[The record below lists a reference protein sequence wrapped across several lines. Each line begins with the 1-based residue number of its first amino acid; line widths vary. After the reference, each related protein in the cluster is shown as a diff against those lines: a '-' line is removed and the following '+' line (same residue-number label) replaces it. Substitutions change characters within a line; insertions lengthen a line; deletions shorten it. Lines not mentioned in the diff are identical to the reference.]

1 VSIAQRGR
9 HLLHLEQRMK
19 QTLRRE
25 MTNIVFLVL
34 IVAAAVVIYL
44 LSRAE
49 IEALAPDAT
58 PTPVVGNS
66 SMQSADD
73 AEETAA
79 TKSPEDEKNQP
90 TTRGVPESVFE
101 THILSSDL
109 YSADQ
114 SGRNKHT
121 YTLTWT
127 GETKT
132 EAKLTYELREGC
144 ISSLELTF
152 QLPEVFKGKPKNDV
166 EKFVSEAS
174 GNLAS
179 ANAEAIPALLS
190 DLLPASDA
198 LGGLQQT
205 SVRFWTDE
213 ALLLKKPGDKFED
226 TLDGYHFVAYRR
238 QGESM
243 QELICILF
251 LT

>member
-1 VSIAQRGR
+1 
-9 HLLHLEQRMK
+9 MK

-25 MTNIVFLVL
+25 LTNIVFLVL
-34 IVAAAVVIYL
+34 IVTAAVVIYL

-49 IEALAPDAT
+49 IKALTPEPT
-58 PTPVVGNS
+58 PTPAVENT
-66 SMQSADD
+66 SAQAGED
-73 AEETAA
+73 AEETASA
-79 TKSPEDEKNQP
+79 NLSEHEENKP

-114 SGRNKHT
+114 SGRNKRT
-121 YTLTWT
+121 YTLTWN
-127 GETKT
+127 GESET
-132 EAKLTYELREGC
+132 EATLTYELLDGC

-152 QLPEVFKGKPKNDV
+152 SLPEDIKGKPKNDV
-166 EKFVSEAS
+166 EKYIAEAS
-174 GNLAS
+174 ENLSS
-179 ANAEAIPALLS
+179 ANADAIPALLT

-198 LGGLQQT
+198 LGELQQT
-205 SVRFWTDE
+205 SIRFWTDE
-213 ALLLKKPGDKFED
+213 ALLLKKTGDKFED

-243 QELICILF
+243 QELVCILF

>member
-1 VSIAQRGR
+1 
-9 HLLHLEQRMK
+9 MK

-25 MTNIVFLVL
+25 LTNIVFLVL

-49 IEALAPDAT
+49 IRALTPEPS
-58 PTPVVGNS
+58 PTPAVENT
-66 SMQSADD
+66 SAQTGED
-73 AEETAA
+73 AEETVSS
-79 TKSPEDEKNQP
+79 KSAEDEENKS

-121 YTLTWT
+121 YTLTWS
-127 GETKT
+127 GESEM
-132 EAKLTYELREGC
+132 EAKLIYELLNGC

-152 QLPEVFKGKPKNDV
+152 PLPEVFKGKPKNDI
-166 EKFVSEAS
+166 EKFLAEAS
-174 GNLAS
+174 ENLAS
-179 ANAEAIPALLS
+179 ANAEAIPALLT

-198 LGGLQQT
+198 LGELQQT
-205 SVRFWTDE
+205 SIRFWTDE

-226 TLDGYHFVAYRR
+226 TLDGYHFVAFRR
-238 QGESM
+238 QGESL
-243 QELICILF
+243 QELVCILF